1 MEGEKEPPDYT
12 RMFSYLHNLTLLLQI
27 THFHILLDMVER

>member
-1 MEGEKEPPDYT
+1 MEGEEEPPDYT
-12 RMFSYLHNLTLLLQI
+12 HVFSYLRNLTLSLQI